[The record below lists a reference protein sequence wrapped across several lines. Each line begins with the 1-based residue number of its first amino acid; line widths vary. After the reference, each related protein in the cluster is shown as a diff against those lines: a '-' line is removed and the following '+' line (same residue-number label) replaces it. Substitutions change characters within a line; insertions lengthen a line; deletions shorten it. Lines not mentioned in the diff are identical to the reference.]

1 MSQALFGPLD
11 LGDLEP
17 LVVVAAAV
25 GALLW
30 LAAACFVYALRTPPK
45 PPIGRRTLDLGP
57 EPPAVVNLLVH
68 DWRVTDEA
76 VPATL
81 LDLAARRVVEIE
93 ERGPN
98 VFYVRLRQAPRS
110 EALTPYERRVLAHL
124 ERRASDG
131 VIPAQALT
139 TGPELESGG
148 WWQSFRTE
156 VVSDA
161 KARGLSRDALD
172 SKVFTALIA
181 ASAIPAACLWAV
193 WGFATGVTLV
203 AGAAMLLG
211 WIRSRYPQRETPAGL
226 EAASRWLGVRAELAA
241 NEVFPTHSPL
251 EVALWD
257 RLLAYGAALG
267 VASGASGPLPLGVES
282 DTRAWTSYGGAW
294 REVRVSYPRYWP
306 PAWGRDPML
315 TLGVGLAIVVGMGLV
330 LYYFGL
336 SQLGAGAIGIALFA
350 AACVGIVLGAAV
362 VVMAATD
369 WGREIE
375 VTGPLLRLRAFGDE
389 DDELRYYA
397 AVDDGSSERIRAL
410 RIGREQYER
419 IAQGQTI
426 TVRLTPNLGCVRW
439 ILREEEVAPAG
450 VG

>member
-1 MSQALFGPLD
+1 
-11 LGDLEP
+11 
-17 LVVVAAAV
+17 
-25 GALLW
+25 
-30 LAAACFVYALRTPPK
+30 
-45 PPIGRRTLDLGP
+45 
-57 EPPAVVNLLVH
+57 VH

-93 ERGPN
+93 ERGPD

-131 VIPAQALT
+131 VIPAEAIT

-148 WWQSFRTE
+148 WWQSFRIE

-181 ASAIPAACLWAV
+181 APAIPAACLWAV
-193 WGFATGVTLV
+193 WGFATGGALV
-203 AGAAMLLG
+203 AGAALLLG
-211 WIRSRYPQRETPAGL
+211 WIRSQHPQRETPDGM
-226 EAASRWLGVRAELAA
+226 EAASRWLGVRAELAT

-251 EVALWD
+251 QVALWD

-282 DTRAWTSYGGAW
+282 DTRAWSSHGGSW
-294 REVRVSYPRYWP
+294 REVRVSYPRLWP
-306 PAWGRDPML
+306 PAWGRDP
-315 TLGVGLAIVVGMGLV
+315 TRALAVSLALV
-330 LYYFGL
+330 LGLGLFVYYYGL
-336 SQLGAGAIGIALFA
+336 SQLEAGVF
-350 AACVGIVLGAAV
+350 GIVLFAVACVWIVLGVAV
-362 VVMAATD
+362 VVMAGAD
-369 WGREIE
+369 WGREVE
-375 VTGPLLRLRAFGDE
+375 VTGPILRLRALGDE
-389 DDELRYYA
+389 DEELRYYA
-397 AVDDGSSERIRAL
+397 AVDDGTSERIRAF

-419 IAQGQTI
+419 LAQGNTT

-439 ILREEEVAPAG
+439 IIREEEAVPTG